1 MATLITGTR
10 ILPAA
15 PVAPDAILQA
25 LAGIVTP
32 HLSDNLARREGIA
45 GLHRYNRAGKLVGTA
60 LTVKTQIG
68 RAHV

>member
-15 PVAPDAILQA
+15 PVAPDSILQA

-32 HLSDNLARREGIA
+32 HLSDNLARR
-45 GLHRYNRAGKLVGTA
+45 
-60 LTVKTQIG
+60 
-68 RAHV
+68 